1 MLGGGGGIHETRQ
14 QCCITNASSKTKTKT
29 RGYSVSLTFY
39 LSFTR
44 TSFTFSTLPKEFT
57 SQPLK
62 KNNKQFEGL
71 DTVFNPR

>member
-1 MLGGGGGIHETRQ
+1 MKLGNIGVLLTPV
-14 QCCITNASSKTKTKT
+14 AKPT

-57 SQPLK
+57 SQPLT
-62 KNNKQFEGL
+62 KNNKLLEGL
-71 DTVFNPR
+71 VTVFNPR